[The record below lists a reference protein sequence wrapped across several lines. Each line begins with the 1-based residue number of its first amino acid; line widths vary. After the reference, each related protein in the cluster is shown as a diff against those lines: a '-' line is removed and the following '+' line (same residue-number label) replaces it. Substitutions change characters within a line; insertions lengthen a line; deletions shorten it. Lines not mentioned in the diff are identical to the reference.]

1 VCKINR
7 INFNS
12 LLGEIKVDTT
22 VFPRL
27 LTADLIIKY
36 ARSMND
42 SLGSNVENLYRLE
55 DGKAE
60 ALEFY
65 VKEASGITDTP
76 IAKLKLKK
84 DINICSITRGSQVI
98 FPTGNDVIRVG
109 DYVVLVMKHLGMKDI
124 KDILL

>member
-1 VCKINR
+1 MSADPSDDVE
-7 INFNS
+7 S
-12 LLGEIKVDTT
+12 LYK
-22 VFPRL
+22 
-27 LTADLIIKY
+27 
-36 ARSMND
+36 
-42 SLGSNVENLYRLE
+42 LE

-60 ALEFY
+60 AMEFY